1 VQEEGPFSLTPNRRT
16 VRLTRVLRPDDS
28 TNGDERIS
36 PRRVVFWVAVWVG
49 ILIGI
54 VFYFKYA
61 RLLTPLLG

>member
-1 VQEEGPFSLTPNRRT
+1 MQEEGPFPSPNRRN

-28 TNGDERIS
+28 NNTDERIGV
-36 PRRVVFWVAVWVG
+36 RRIVFWVVVWVG
-49 ILIGI
+49 ILMGI

>member
-1 VQEEGPFSLTPNRRT
+1 

-28 TNGDERIS
+28 DNADERIGV
-36 PRRVVFWVAVWVG
+36 RRIVFWAVVWVA
-49 ILIGI
+49 ILMGI